1 MWYSSVLLISVSE
14 MLQTWRGVKVRKEWR
29 DMVPHPHAILWWSGG
44 SRGLGGKLSS
54 IVQGEGR
61 ARPLSHIHF
70 LYLDNLINLLCISSE
85 HLTFVALG

>member
-1 MWYSSVLLISVSE
+1 MWYSLVLLISVSE
-14 MLQTWRGVKVRKEWR
+14 TLQTWRGVKVSKEWR
-29 DMVPHPHAILWWSGG
+29 DMVPHAILWPSGG

-54 IVQGEGR
+54 VVQG